1 MKNQEFV
8 SDLMP
13 QMAEPPL
20 RTERPVHAGLGKAGA
35 ARRQNPSPGD
45 LSSTAAAPA
54 ANEGPARS
62 PPGSARV

>member
-54 ANEGPARS
+54 ANEGPAWS